1 MGSPSGGGGS
11 GLGPAGGQD
20 GGTVAAVALAA
31 QQQAI
36 QIQAQIQAMQ
46 LQNQMMLNG
55 LGAGQTQAGGAPGQV
70 GGGRVMGMGM
80 NPATMTGNYGPA
92 AAAAAAAGGFS
103 SPCRLRIRLLEEML
117 NLSFLFAF
125 SPCLSAA
132 AANNQTGRT
141 VYVGNLPPEAS
152 VDELLNLVRFGPIE
166 SVRLLPE
173 KSCVF
178 ISFLDGSTAAAFH
191 ADASVKKLALHGQE
205 LKIGWGKPS
214 NVPAPVAIA
223 IQQHRAT
230 RNVYLGGLEEETTE
244 QGLRDD
250 LSRFGPIDQVKIV
263 RDKNIGFVHFLT
275 ISTAQK
281 VSLTFVL
288 LLSSKLTLPCAFLY
302 SRSSTCFLTNLSGPV
317 SESTTARIDV
327 LTCSFLPL
335 LSPLALFHPEL
346 RVDLLPSLS
355 LPALKLNK
363 PPSRPPKLKP
373 KPPLVSRSPTPP
385 S

>member
-1 MGSPSGGGGS
+1 
-11 GLGPAGGQD
+11 
-20 GGTVAAVALAA
+20 LAA

-191 ADASVKKLALHGQE
+191 RQEARPARAGAQDWMGEAEQRACAGGDSDPAASGDEKRLSRRVG
-205 LKIGWGKPS
+205 G
-214 NVPAPVAIA
+214 
-223 IQQHRAT
+223 RDDRT
-230 RNVYLGGLEEETTE
+230 GLE
-244 QGLRDD
+244 G
-250 LSRFGPIDQVKIV
+250 
-263 RDKNIGFVHFLT
+263 
-275 ISTAQK
+275 
-281 VSLTFVL
+281 
-288 LLSSKLTLPCAFLY
+288 
-302 SRSSTCFLTNLSGPV
+302 
-317 SESTTARIDV
+317 
-327 LTCSFLPL
+327 
-335 LSPLALFHPEL
+335 
-346 RVDLLPSLS
+346 
-355 LPALKLNK
+355 
-363 PPSRPPKLKP
+363 
-373 KPPLVSRSPTPP
+373 
-385 S
+385 